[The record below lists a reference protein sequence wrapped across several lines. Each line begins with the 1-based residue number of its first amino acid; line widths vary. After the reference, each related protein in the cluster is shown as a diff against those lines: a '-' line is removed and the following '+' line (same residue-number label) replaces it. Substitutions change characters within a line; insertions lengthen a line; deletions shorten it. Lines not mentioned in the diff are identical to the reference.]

1 MKHVAILLLAVSSAC
16 SAWAA
21 GGAPSSQNLGKVT
34 NVKGFVTI
42 VAGGN
47 LSNAV
52 SGATF
57 VAGNRVIATSSGGAT
72 LEFNNGCVVAL
83 KANQSFTVQES
94 SNCPALVASVV
105 GIGADRGSANV
116 VAPADSKGYVVAG
129 GISAVATMLNSAGAA
144 STPPSLT
151 AKGVVGG
158 GWVPNSVK

>member
-1 MKHVAILLLAVSSAC
+1 MKHVAILLFSLSSAC

-21 GGAPSSQNLGKVT
+21 GEADISQNLGKVT

-52 SGATF
+52 VGATF
-57 VAGNRVIATSSGGAT
+57 VSGNRVIATASGGAT
-72 LEFNNGCVVAL
+72 LEFDNGCVVVL

-94 SNCPALVASVV
+94 SNCPALTASVV
-105 GIGADRGSANV
+105 GIGADRSSANV
-116 VAPADSKGYVVAG
+116 TAPTESTRYAVAG
-129 GISAVATMLNSAGAA
+129 GISAVATMLNSAGVA
-144 STPPSLT
+144 STPPSLV